1 MGAPVFANRSVCFV
15 AKWGTDDAGYNPVGA
30 PMARLTIAAALAD
43 LAANYHPATAAEPH
57 VVAIEPGI
65 YITPAFA
72 LPPFTF
78 LTLSHDGPLNPTQ
91 GVIILLTGNITL
103 AAGWAVNQTA
113 FGGFANVTIRPN
125 VSQDIDLTMPAPA
138 AGSPAR
144 TVILRDVI
152 TSCSLA
158 WQATG
163 AGDAIEF
170 NNFSQDGAAAD
181 TVNLAGGNIKIRNM
195 ESAAVVTMIDT
206 ASRVAAVQ
214 CYGLQ
219 ITDPAAGL
227 VCSSVGAGFVARLGN
242 CDLRDLTLNE
252 TAPGVITVYADAPSI
267 PLAASLHFT
276 GTATDADLIRTTDT
290 GSVEGGSVGFF
301 MPGFG
306 LQSWRS
312 RGLQFF
318 GKVTLTNGSAVA
330 TGVGFTQTQ
339 ANGLNL
345 QTLGYFIVTDS
356 AGDGFLVEV
365 TVVNDTTATIT
376 NIIKNLNL
384 APVGPPFGGVTGSYD
399 FFSAGTGSAK
409 STGAI
414 AIGHAAFADGGY
426 SGIAIGF
433 DAAILAGADAAIAI
447 GNSALAEQ
455 TEGIAVGDSAVSSA
469 ESAQAWGNGVVN
481 AVPFSALFGGYGAS
495 PGFAIEFFSRMIKN
509 RFEVLGDAGA
519 TDIVIRSPD
528 GTRWAIT
535 VSNIGAITAAPA

>member
-43 LAANYHPATAAEPH
+43 LAANYPTATAAAPH

-78 LTLSHDGPLNPTQ
+78 ITLSHDGPLNPTQ
-91 GVIILLTGNITL
+91 GVIILLTGNLTL

-144 TVILRDVI
+144 TVILRDVV

-181 TVNLAGGNIKIRNM
+181 TVTLAGGNIKIRNM

-276 GTATDADLIRTTDT
+276 GTAASGDLIKTTDGGAIAGGAGGDVVGPAGATATAIAVYDGTTGKLIANSGLLLTGTTITTAANADLTLAPNGTGNVALTATTGCVYMT
-290 GSVEGGSVGFF
+290 GSGSAPNGVEVLEVKIVGSVV
-301 MPGFG
+301 
-306 LQSWRS
+306 QINAIN
-312 RGLQFF
+312 RGLYNMPLQLQAA
-318 GKVTLTNGSAVA
+318 GGDVEIPSGSLTTGAPSGGAAAAWKLGDYTAAAAVA
-330 TGVGFTQTQ
+330 TGKIRIEVGG
-339 ANGLNL
+339 A
-345 QTLGYFIVTDS
+345 
-356 AGDGFLVEV
+356 
-365 TVVNDTTATIT
+365 
-376 NIIKNLNL
+376 K
-384 APVGPPFGGVTGSYD
+384 YD
-399 FFSAGTGSAK
+399 
-409 STGAI
+409 I
-414 AIGHAAFADGGY
+414 P
-426 SGIAIGF
+426 
-433 DAAILAGADAAIAI
+433 
-447 GNSALAEQ
+447 
-455 TEGIAVGDSAVSSA
+455 
-469 ESAQAWGNGVVN
+469 AQLI
-481 AVPFSALFGGYGAS
+481 P
-495 PGFAIEFFSRMIKN
+495 
-509 RFEVLGDAGA
+509 
-519 TDIVIRSPD
+519 
-528 GTRWAIT
+528 
-535 VSNIGAITAAPA
+535 